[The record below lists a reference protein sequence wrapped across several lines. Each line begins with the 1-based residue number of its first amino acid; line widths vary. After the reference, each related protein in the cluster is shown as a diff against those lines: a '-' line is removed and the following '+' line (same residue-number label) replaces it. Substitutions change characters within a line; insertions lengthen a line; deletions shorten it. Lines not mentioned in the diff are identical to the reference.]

1 MQPGRPEKGQKMFM
15 KMICKEKDGSANEG
29 KRQAEE
35 LNREFY
41 VIDPEEFADKVGHEF
56 TQEDPEPESPMSKVI
71 AFLAEKSA
79 DRFDYMADGMEMIV
93 LKEIVYRI
101 EHTDPETA
109 VVMLQSM
116 FMAKGLEAAAVDL
129 DILNVFSE
137 YDADTYET
145 FIDELF
151 DTEIFNQFLVSNW
164 LDEAFGKVGDQ
175 SCLS

>member
-1 MQPGRPEKGQKMFM
+1 MQPDKPEKGQKMFM
-15 KMICKEKDGSANEG
+15 KMICKEKDGNANEERG
-29 KRQAEE
+29 QAEE
-35 LNREFY
+35 LNRDFY
-41 VIDPEEFADKVGHEF
+41 VIDPEEFADKVGHDSTPE
-56 TQEDPEPESPMSKVI
+56 EPEPESPMLKVI

-93 LKEIVYRI
+93 LKEIVYRM

-109 VVMLQSM
+109 LVMLQSM
-116 FMAKGLEAAAVDL
+116 FMAKGLESAAVDL

-164 LDEAFGKVGDQ
+164 LDEAFGKVGDG

>member
-1 MQPGRPEKGQKMFM
+1 MQPGKPEKGQKMFM
-15 KMICKEKDGSANEG
+15 KMICKEKDGNANEER
-29 KRQAEE
+29 RQAEE

-41 VIDPEEFADKVGHEF
+41 VIDPEEFADKDNNEY
-56 TQEDPEPESPMSKVI
+56 TPEDPEPEALMSKVI

-79 DRFDYMADGMEMIV
+79 DRFDYMADGMEMFI
-93 LKEIVYRI
+93 LKEIVYRM

-109 VVMLQSM
+109 LIMLQSM
-116 FMAKGLEAAAVDL
+116 FMTKGLENAAVDL
-129 DILNVFSE
+129 DILNIFSE
-137 YDADTYET
+137 YDADVYET

-164 LDEAFGKVGDQ
+164 LDEAFGKVGDR

>member
-1 MQPGRPEKGQKMFM
+1 MQPGKPEKGQKMFM
-15 KMICKEKDGSANEG
+15 KIMCKEKDGNANEER
-29 KRQAEE
+29 RQAEE
-35 LNREFY
+35 LNRDFY
-41 VIDPEEFADKVGHEF
+41 VIEPKELVDKAGHDS
-56 TQEDPEPESPMSKVI
+56 TPEDPEPESPMSEVI

-93 LKEIVYRI
+93 LKEIVYRM

-109 VVMLQSM
+109 VIMLQSM

-164 LDEAFGKVGDQ
+164 LDEAFVKVGDR

>member
-1 MQPGRPEKGQKMFM
+1 MQPGKPEKGQKMFM
-15 KMICKEKDGSANEG
+15 KMICKETDGNANEER
-29 KRQAEE
+29 RQAEE

-41 VIDPEEFADKVGHEF
+41 VIDPEELADKVNNEH
-56 TQEDPEPESPMSKVI
+56 TPEDSEPEALMSKVI

-79 DRFDYMADGMEMIV
+79 DRFDYMADGMEMFV
-93 LKEIVYRI
+93 LKEIVYRM

-109 VVMLQSM
+109 VIMLQSM
-116 FMAKGLEAAAVDL
+116 FMTKGLENAAVDL
-129 DILNVFSE
+129 DILNIFSE
-137 YDADTYET
+137 YDADVYEN

-164 LDEAFGKVGDQ
+164 LDEAFGKVGDR